1 MNEAF
6 IYTIRT
12 ETVRKADRSRLAEL
26 MPLRVQKSERFR
38 FERDRLLCLG
48 VGLLLLEVMKIS
60 DERDILYTQ
69 YEKPYIP
76 GGPAFSISH
85 SGSCC
90 ILACGE
96 ASTIGADIEEIDE
109 TKIDVAPAVYTGA
122 ELAWMK
128 QDPVERFFRLWTW
141 KESVMK
147 ATGLGMNLAPQSFEV
162 LPFTE
167 GEPIRLFGK
176 AWYALGENTDGSC
189 ISVCADEPIRHL
201 RRTELI

>member
-1 MNEAF
+1 MNEAV
-6 IYTIRT
+6 IYMIRT
-12 ETVRKADRSRLAEL
+12 ETVRKADRTRLAER
-26 MPLRVQKSERFR
+26 MPPRVQKSERFR

-48 VGLLLLEVMKIS
+48 AGLLLLEVMKIS
-60 DERDILYTQ
+60 NERDILYTQ

-76 GGPAFSISH
+76 DGPAFSISH

-96 ASTIGADIEEIDE
+96 AQNIGADIEEIDE
-109 TKIDVAPAVYTGA
+109 TKIDVAPAVYTDA

-128 QDPVERFFRLWTW
+128 KDPVERFFRLWTW

-162 LPFTE
+162 LPFLE
-167 GEPIRLFGK
+167 GEPVRLFGK
-176 AWYALGENTDGSC
+176 SWYALSENTNGSC
-189 ISVCADEPIRHL
+189 ITVCADEPIGRL
-201 RRTELI
+201 RRTELL

>member
-1 MNEAF
+1 MNEAE
-6 IYTIRT
+6 IYTIRIN
-12 ETVRKADRSRLAEL
+12 TVRKADLTRLAER

-48 VGLLLLEVMKIS
+48 AGLLLLEVMKIP

-69 YEKPYIP
+69 YGKPYIP
-76 GGPAFSISH
+76 GFPAFSISH

-90 ILACGE
+90 ILACGD
-96 ASTIGADIEEIDE
+96 AQNIGADIEEIDE
-109 TKIDVAPAVYTGA
+109 TKIDVAPSVYTDA

-128 QDPVERFFRLWTW
+128 KDPVERFFRLWTW

-147 ATGLGMNLAPQSFEV
+147 ATGLGMSLTPQSFEV
-162 LPFTE
+162 LPFLE
-167 GEPIRLFGK
+167 GAPVRLFGK
-176 AWYALGENTDGSC
+176 AWYALGEYTDGSC
-189 ISVCADEPIRHL
+189 ISVCADEPLQRL